1 MKKWTRTPHSAE
13 LLTFQDIEVWTSEGI
28 KPHCDVVLRDG
39 RLVEIRPA
47 ASRIVRKS
55 RVALLPAAVDTQ
67 VHMRTPGQW
76 EKETPDTALLA
87 ALRGGVGA
95 LLTMPNTK
103 PVLDTVQALDLA
115 KAQVASAESRYG
127 VRVLYSVAGTDGQK
141 GEKVAPLE
149 ELVRAGAV
157 AVTDDGKG
165 VSNDGVQLEIFMRLQ
180 PLGIPF
186 LQHAETLGAEGPLAD
201 GPVPR
206 KQGLK
211 PYSAKHETDMVSRDL
226 KLLEKTPGA
235 RYHLLHTSSGDS
247 IPLIEKAKAMG
258 LKVTAEV
265 SPHHLYFS
273 SDDIDEGNTS
283 FKMNPPLR
291 STTDREAL
299 IDGLASGAID
309 WVATDH
315 APHEMSSKTKPF
327 AEASF
332 GTLGLETMVPVVLD
346 LVAKQRLTP
355 ARAVQV
361 LSKAPAEF
369 LGLSESYGH
378 LRVGSPMRAILV
390 NPDVPWTVRGQEHA
404 SLSKN
409 TCFDGARLVGKVIAH
424 VTPSGIW
431 SGEPIFDDAFDGGPE
446 DGLFETLPTT

>member
-1 MKKWTRTPHSAE
+1 MKNWLRVPHSSE
-13 LLTFQDIEVWTSEGI
+13 LMTFQDIEVWTASGVRT
-28 KPHCDVVLRDG
+28 HCDVVMRDG
-39 RLVEIRPA
+39 RLVEIRA
-47 ASRIVRKS
+47 ARERMNRKE
-55 RVALLPAAVDTQ
+55 RVVMMPAAVDTQ

-76 EKETPDTALLA
+76 EKETPDTALHA
-87 ALRGGVGA
+87 ALKGGVGA

-103 PVLDTVQALDLA
+103 PVLDNVDALELA
-115 KAQVASAESRYG
+115 KSQVASAEARYG

-149 ELVRAGAV
+149 SLVKAGAV

-211 PYSAKHETDMVSRDL
+211 PYGAHHETDMVARDL
-226 KLLEKTPGA
+226 KLLEKTPKA
-235 RYHLLHTSSGDS
+235 RYHLLHTSSGES
-247 IPLIEKAKAMG
+247 IPLIAKAKASG

-283 FKMNPPLR
+283 FKMNPPIR
-291 STTDREAL
+291 SMHDREAL

-315 APHEMSSKTKPF
+315 APHEISTKTKPF
-327 AEASF
+327 SEASF

-346 LVAKQRLTP
+346 LVAKGRLSP
-355 ARAVQV
+355 ARAVEV
-361 LSKAPAEF
+361 LSTKPAEF
-369 LGLSESYGH
+369 LGLGEEFGH
-378 LRVGSPMRAILV
+378 LRAGAPLHAVLV
-390 NPDVPWTVRGQEHA
+390 NPDAMWTVRANDHA

-409 TCFDGARLVGKVIAH
+409 TCFDGARLKGRVIGH
-424 VTPSGIW
+424 VTSSGLWAAENLI
-431 SGEPIFDDAFDGGPE
+431 SPN
-446 DGLFETLPTT
+446 

>member
-1 MKKWTRTPHSAE
+1 MKNWTRLPHSSE
-13 LLTFQDIEVWTSEGI
+13 LITFQDVDVWTAEGVRAN
-28 KPHCDVVLRDG
+28 CDVTLRQG
-39 RLVEIRPA
+39 RLVEIGPA
-47 ASRIVRKS
+47 KERIVRKT
-55 RVALLPAAVDTQ
+55 RVAIMPAAVDTQ

-76 EKETPDTALLA
+76 EKETPETALHA
-87 ALRGGVGA
+87 ALKGGVGA

-103 PVLDTVQALDLA
+103 PVLDTVPALELA
-115 KAQVASAESRYG
+115 KTQVASAEAQFG

-141 GEKVAPLE
+141 GERVAPLE
-149 ELVRAGAV
+149 DLVRAGAV

-165 VSNDGVQLEIFMRLQ
+165 VSDDSLQLEIFKRLA

-206 KQGLK
+206 KHGFK
-211 PYSAKHETDMVSRDL
+211 PYSARHETDMVDRDL
-226 KLLEKTPGA
+226 KLLKEVPRA

-247 IPLIEKAKAMG
+247 IPLIERAKAEG

-265 SPHHLYFS
+265 SPHHLFFS

-283 FKMNPPLR
+283 FKMNPPIR
-291 STTDREAL
+291 SAQDREAL
-299 IDGLASGAID
+299 IDALSSGAID

-315 APHEMSSKTKPF
+315 APHEMATKTKPF
-327 AEASF
+327 PEASF

-346 LVAKQRLTP
+346 LVAKGRLTP

-361 LSKAPAEF
+361 LSLKPAEF
-369 LGLSESYGH
+369 LGLTEEFGH
-378 LRVGSPMRAILV
+378 LRPGRPLHAILV
-390 NPDVPWTVRGQEHA
+390 HPDETWTVRANEHA

-409 TCFDGARLVGKVIAH
+409 TCFDGVRLKGRVVGH
-424 VTPSGIW
+424 VTTSGIW
-431 SGEPIFDDAFDGGPE
+431 TEADLSNF
-446 DGLFETLPTT
+446 

>member
-1 MKKWTRTPHSAE
+1 MKNWTRTPHSAE
-13 LLTFQDIEVWTSEGI
+13 LLTFQDIEVWTAEGM
-28 KPHCDVVLRDG
+28 KPHCDVILRDG

-47 ASRIVRKS
+47 AKRINRKS
-55 RVALLPAAVDTQ
+55 RVALMPAAVDTQ
-67 VHMRTPGQW
+67 VHLRTPGQW
-76 EKETPDTALLA
+76 EKETPETALLA
-87 ALRGGVGA
+87 ALKGGVGA

-103 PVLDTVQALDLA
+103 PVLDTVAALDLA
-115 KAQVASAESRYG
+115 KTQVATAESRYG

-141 GEKVAPLE
+141 GEKVTPLE
-149 ELVRAGAV
+149 ALVKAGAV

-165 VSNDGVQLEIFMRLQ
+165 VSNDGVQLEIFMRLE
-180 PLGIPF
+180 PLGVPF

-211 PYSAKHETDMVSRDL
+211 PYSAKHETDMVARDL
-226 KLLEKTPGA
+226 KLLEKTPNA
-235 RYHLLHTSSGDS
+235 RYHLLHTSSGES
-247 IPLIEKAKAMG
+247 IPLIEKAKGKG

-283 FKMNPPLR
+283 FKMNPPIR
-291 STTDREAL
+291 SNSDREAL

-346 LVAKQRLTP
+346 LVAKRRLTP

-369 LGLSESYGH
+369 LGLSEIFGH

-390 NPDVPWTVRGQEHA
+390 NPDVSWTVRGQEHS

-424 VTPSGIW
+424 VTPTGIW
-431 SGEPIFDDAFDGGPE
+431 SGESIFDEAFDDRPDE
-446 DGLFETLPTT
+446 VVFDDLER